1 MFEWILSKPLLF
13 TMNREKGIALG
24 EGVLIYLG
32 FYNESCSDNHRIEAQ
47 RNCWNTLAVEVE
59 LESDMA
65 E

>member
-32 FYNESCSDNHRIEAQ
+32 FYNDGGGIRI
-47 RNCWNTLAVEVE
+47 RHGWINEVVVK
-59 LESDMA
+59 
-65 E
+65 

>member
-1 MFEWILSKPLLF
+1 
-13 TMNREKGIALG
+13 MNREKGIALG

-32 FYNESCSDNHRIEAQ
+32 FYNESYSDNHRIETQ

>member
-1 MFEWILSKPLLF
+1 
-13 TMNREKGIALG
+13 MNREKGIALG

-32 FYNESCSDNHRIEAQ
+32 FYNESCSDNHRIETQ